1 MNQTVS
7 SKNMHTPFYNQQRH
21 IMTAARVCRSILALL
36 LMGSATLAA
45 QLPALPIADQTFR
58 LEGVSEHFYAFAEG
72 DQVALYAEELTGK
85 KIKSVE
91 LSQYPGGPLLFRAYE
106 LDTALRKTILIP
118 HTGIYLLR
126 FNETGM
132 SKKVCRFTLHRQAAG
147 PEMARFDTRLNW
159 DVAKSPAFRV
169 GKKSV
174 ETGKKTEVVSLGGQ
188 TTVSGNKVFL
198 KKPVNAYQFTLPP
211 NTRQWA
217 FRIAVGQTAQE
228 ARRQDAQKLKQ
239 AFQGGAAKLLGVQPE
254 TALAAFALGMALDL
268 TTSKSGEDV
277 DYALVD
283 WDNWQRFSKDEK
295 YSAFIQQTGISA
307 DVQRRYSPLEG
318 TYYFALRSDNWI
330 DDITVNI
337 DIEAV
342 VETPVFEVQWFL
354 EPERP

>member
-1 MNQTVS
+1 MNAPLCHQR
-7 SKNMHTPFYNQQRH
+7 RH
-21 IMTAARVCRSILALL
+21 IQAVANLCRTAAIALL
-36 LMGSATLAA
+36 IGGGTLAA

-58 LEGVSEHFYAFAEG
+58 LDGSSDHYYAFAEG
-72 DQVALYAEELTGK
+72 DQISLYVEELTGK

-91 LSQYPGGPLLFRAYE
+91 LLQHPGGPLLFRAYE
-106 LDTALRKTILIP
+106 LDTALQKTILIP

-126 FNETGM
+126 FKETGM

-147 PEMARFDTRLNW
+147 PETARFDTRLNW
-159 DVAKSPAFRV
+159 DVVKSPAFRV
-169 GKKSV
+169 SKKTI
-174 ETGKKTEVVSLGGQ
+174 ETGKKVEIVTLGGQ
-188 TTVSGNKVFL
+188 TTVSGNKMYL

-239 AFQGGAAKLLGVQPE
+239 ALQGGAAKLLGVQPE
-254 TALAAFALGMALDL
+254 TALAAFALGMAIDL

-283 WDNWQRFSKDEK
+283 LDNWQRFSKDENYK
-295 YSAFIQQTGISA
+295 AYVQQTGISA

-318 TYYFALRSDNWI
+318 TYYFALRSDNWL

-337 DIEAV
+337 DIEVV
-342 VETPVFEVQWFL
+342 VETPIMEMVWYL